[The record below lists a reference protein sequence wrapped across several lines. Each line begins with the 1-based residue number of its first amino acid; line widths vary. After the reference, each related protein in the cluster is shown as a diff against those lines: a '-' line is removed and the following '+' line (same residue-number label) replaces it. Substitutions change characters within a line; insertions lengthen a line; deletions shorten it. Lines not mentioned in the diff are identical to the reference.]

1 MNKRLRKKLHKG
13 EFRQYGF
20 EFSVEFDPPLGE
32 EEFSSFFDWLL
43 DMLDSNGLE
52 MGGGGDTKG
61 ISGGVA
67 KYKGSVTPEE
77 IEIVRN
83 WLTGSS
89 EVKNVSIGELMDM
102 WN

>member
-20 EFSVEFDPPLGE
+20 EFSFEFDPPLGE
-32 EEFSSFFDWLL
+32 EEFGSFFDRLL
-43 DMLDSNGLE
+43 EMLDSYDLG

-61 ISGGVA
+61 ISGSVG
-67 KYKGSVTPEE
+67 KYKGSVTLEE
-77 IEIVRN
+77 IEMVRG
-83 WLTGSS
+83 WLLGCT
-89 EVKNVSIGELMDM
+89 EVKNIWVGELMDM

>member
-20 EFSVEFDPPLGE
+20 EFSFEFDPPLGE
-32 EEFSSFFDWLL
+32 EEFGSFFDRLL
-43 DMLDSNGLE
+43 EMLDSHGLD

-61 ISGGVA
+61 ISGAVG
-67 KYKGSVTPEE
+67 KYKGSVTLEE
-77 IEIVRN
+77 IELVRG
-83 WLTGSS
+83 WLLGCTK
-89 EVKNVSIGELMDM
+89 VKNIWVGELMDM